1 MPNQNPDQDA
11 HRPGADLDPDSESFP
26 FLEPEQ
32 GDETAPED
40 GAESP
45 DLEPEMGDETA
56 PEGGLA
62 QSRRRLLRLRIAV
75 IAVALLT
82 IGALV
87 LIVVSAIGLVRGSN
101 AEKSAKITCDQ
112 VERVDIGG
120 PADDFTVTVD
130 ETTGTSLKRD
140 GTIAST
146 ESSPGEAIYEGIDP
160 KTGKKVSG
168 DLEYT
173 AGHISWSAT
182 GGDTSY
188 LQVSKC
194 TDGDGNVTAERKLQI
209 FVVKDAEATSE
220 KSISISTTKN

>member
-1 MPNQNPDQDA
+1 MPEINTPQNPDND
-11 HRPGADLDPDSESFP
+11 DSLSEEVFETDEQASP
-26 FLEPEQ
+26 ATEEGDGREAGREPLSKK
-32 GDETAPED
+32 A
-40 GAESP
+40 
-45 DLEPEMGDETA
+45 
-56 PEGGLA
+56 
-62 QSRRRLLRLRIAV
+62 RIAA
-75 IAVALLT
+75 IAVALLI

-140 GTIAST
+140 GTITST
-146 ESSPGEAIYEGIDP
+146 ESSPGEAVYEGIDP

-182 GGDTSY
+182 DGDTSY

-209 FVVKDAEATSE
+209 FVVKDATATSE
-220 KSISISTTKN
+220 KSISISTKD

>member
-1 MPNQNPDQDA
+1 MPEINTPQNPDND
-11 HRPGADLDPDSESFP
+11 DSLSGEVFETDEQASP
-26 FLEPEQ
+26 ATEEGDGREAGREPLSKK
-32 GDETAPED
+32 A
-40 GAESP
+40 
-45 DLEPEMGDETA
+45 
-56 PEGGLA
+56 
-62 QSRRRLLRLRIAV
+62 RIAV
-75 IAVALLT
+75 IAVALLIT
-82 IGALV
+82 GALV

-140 GTIAST
+140 GTITST
-146 ESSPGEAIYEGIDP
+146 ESSPGEAVYEGIDP

-182 GGDTSY
+182 DGDTSY

-209 FVVKDAEATSE
+209 FVVKDATATSE
-220 KSISISTTKN
+220 KSISISTKD

>member
-1 MPNQNPDQDA
+1 MPEINTPQNPDNDDSLS
-11 HRPGADLDPDSESFP
+11 GEVFEAD
-26 FLEPEQ
+26 EQ
-32 GDETAPED
+32 
-40 GAESP
+40 ESP
-45 DLEPEMGDETA
+45 ATEEGDGRKAGREPLSKKA
-56 PEGGLA
+56 
-62 QSRRRLLRLRIAV
+62 RIAV
-75 IAVALLT
+75 IAVALL
-82 IGALV
+82 IVGAIV

-140 GTIAST
+140 GTITST
-146 ESSPGEAIYEGIDP
+146 ESSPGEAVYEGIDP

-182 GGDTSY
+182 DGDTSY
-188 LQVSKC
+188 LQISKC

-209 FVVKDAEATSE
+209 FVVKDAEATSD
-220 KSISISTTKN
+220 KSISISTTKD